1 MNGLHR
7 ARAAKSG
14 HGPVPPR
21 GGALKSAL
29 WVLVVFG
36 AAAFAVWT
44 WLPEL
49 LPLEL
54 RRQNPNSP
62 DYAPWIYKWKDAQG
76 RVQLTDTPPPE
87 GMPFERIR
95 LDPEQNV
102 VPGYRPR

>member
-1 MNGLHR
+1 MPGIRPSRSL
-7 ARAAKSG
+7 AAG
-14 HGPVPPR
+14 HYVLVR
-21 GGALKSAL
+21 GGALKAAL
-29 WVLVVFG
+29 WVLAVLAVG
-36 AAAFAVWT
+36 GFAVWT
-44 WLPEL
+44 WLPEV

-87 GMPFERIR
+87 GVPFERIR

-102 VPGYRPR
+102 IPGYRPR